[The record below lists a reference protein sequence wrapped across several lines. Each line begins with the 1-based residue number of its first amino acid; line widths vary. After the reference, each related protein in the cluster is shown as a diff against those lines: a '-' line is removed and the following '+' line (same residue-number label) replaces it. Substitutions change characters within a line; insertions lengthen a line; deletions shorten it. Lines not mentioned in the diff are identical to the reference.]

1 MGPADEERERS
12 VILPSQYAIEKKVI
26 SWMLALIFGV
36 GGMAAFFSLGQLE
49 DPPFTIKDAKI
60 LVSYPG
66 ASPQQVEEEVTFPV
80 EQALQQLAALDEV
93 VSTSSAGLSQ
103 ITASIQKTYGGAEL
117 QQVWDTVRRKIDDM
131 IVRGELPPGT
141 SQPLIIDDYG
151 DVYGMMFAV
160 TGQGYSYGELEDYVD
175 YLRRELVLV
184 PGVAKINISGTR
196 ARQVFV
202 EISQSKMASL
212 GISMPRIYSLLQTQ
226 NVVSNAGSIR
236 AGTESVRINPTGEF
250 DDVSQLEQV
259 LISEPGA
266 SELIYLGDVAD
277 ISLGFAEVPS
287 KIMRY
292 AGEEAL
298 VVGISFISGVNVVDI
313 GGAVEARLLELE
325 SARPLGVELYDLYN
339 QPKEVELSVSAFLK
353 NLVAAVLIVIVVLLF
368 FMGVKSGIL
377 IGIILF
383 LTCSGTFIL
392 MLNSEFELHRISLG
406 ALIIALGM
414 LVDNAIVVT
423 EGVLIG
429 LKRGMSK
436 LEASNAIVKQTM
448 WPLLGATVIAV
459 LAFAPIGLSPDA
471 TGEFAGSLFW
481 VLMFSLSLSWFTA
494 ITLTPFF
501 CDLLFKEEIKRGI
514 EDQPEDPY
522 KGAMFTIYRKLL
534 DLCMRNRLATVSAL
548 IVMLLVSIW
557 GFGKVQQSFFPPST
571 TPIFMVDFW
580 LPQGTDIRATDEN
593 IEEIQNALKD
603 DERIEFVHAAIG
615 GGMPR
620 FMLTYT
626 PESSYPSYAQL
637 MFRVKDS
644 EDVIPMMKDVGVF
657 LQDSFPHA
665 STKFRRLEIGPSPP
679 AKIEARFIGPDP
691 EVLRRLAVEAK
702 KIFRA
707 DPNTVGIRDDWRERS
722 KMIRPQL
729 NEVTARRLGITKRDL
744 DTALLGSF
752 SGVNVGL
759 YRQGT
764 NLIPIVV
771 RLPDEERL
779 SIDTIHD
786 VQLWSNTFNRYVMIN
801 EVVSEFPTQWEDA
814 LIQRKDRKRT
824 LAVLTDPDIFSG
836 ETAADLFKRLR
847 PQIEAL
853 EIPDGYELEWGG
865 EFESSTKA
873 KKGLFA
879 SLPMGFLA
887 MFIITVLL
895 FNAVRAPL
903 VIWATVPLA
912 IIGVTVGL
920 LVLNKPFGFMALLGL
935 LSLSGMLLKNGIVL
949 LDQVNSELSK
959 GMDPYKA
966 VFTSG
971 VSRVRPVSMAAITTI
986 LGMVPLLW
994 DAFFESMAAAIMF
1007 GLGFATVLTL
1017 IIVPVLYTIFHG
1029 IRYRPLEDLG

>member
-1 MGPADEERERS
+1 M
-12 VILPSQYAIEKKVI
+12 LPSQFAIEKKVI
-26 SWMLALIFGV
+26 SWMLVLIFGV
-36 GGMAAFFSLGQLE
+36 GGMIAFFSLGQLE

-60 LVSYPG
+60 MVAYPG

-80 EQALQQLAALDEV
+80 EQALQQMAALDEV
-93 VSTSSAGLSQ
+93 ISTSSAGLSQ
-103 ITASIQKTYGGAEL
+103 ITPTIQNTYGGAEL
-117 QQVWDTVRRKIDDM
+117 QQVWDTLRRKINDM
-131 IVRGELPPGT
+131 IVKGELPPGT
-141 SQPLIIDDYG
+141 SQPLIMDDFG
-151 DVYGMMFAV
+151 DVFGMMFAI

-175 YLRRELVLV
+175 YLRRELILV
-184 PGVAKINISGTR
+184 PGVAKIDISGTR
-196 ARQVFV
+196 ERQVFV
-202 EISQSKMASL
+202 EISQAKLATL
-212 GISMPRIYSLLQTQ
+212 GIPLSRVYDLLQTQ
-226 NVVSNAGSIR
+226 NVVSNAGAIR
-236 AGTESVRINPTGEF
+236 AGSESVRINPTGEF
-250 DDVSQLEQV
+250 QDVTQLEQL

-266 SELIYLGDVAD
+266 SELIYLGDVAE
-277 ISLGFAEVPS
+277 ISMGFAEVPS
-287 KIMRY
+287 KVMRY
-292 AGEEAL
+292 AGDEAL
-298 VVGISFISGVNVVDI
+298 VIGISFTAGVNVVDI
-313 GGAVEARLLELE
+313 GKAVQARLQELE
-325 SARPLGVELYDLYN
+325 FARPVGIELFDLYN
-339 QPKEVELSVSAFLK
+339 QPKEVEKSVASFLK
-353 NLVAAVLIVIVVLLF
+353 NLIAAVLIVIVVLLF
-368 FMGVKSGIL
+368 FMGIKSGIL

-392 MLNSEFELHRISLG
+392 MLNSQFELQRISLG

-429 LKRGMSK
+429 MQRGLSK
-436 LEASNAIVKQTM
+436 LEAANAIVKQTM

-459 LAFAPIGLSPDA
+459 LAFAPIGLSPDS

-481 VLMFSLSLSWFTA
+481 VLLFSLSLSWFTA

-501 CDLLFKEEIKRGI
+501 CDLFFKEDISQGAGE
-514 EDQPEDPY
+514 QQEDPY
-522 KGAMFTIYRKLL
+522 KGAIFAVYKKLL
-534 DLCMRNRLATVSAL
+534 DLCMRNRLVTVTLL
-548 IVMLLVSIW
+548 IVMLVGSVW

-580 LPQGTDIRATDEN
+580 LPQGTDIRATDEY
-593 IEEIQNALKD
+593 IVEIQEKLKN
-603 DERIEFVHAAIG
+603 DERIEFIHAVVG

-626 PESSYPSYAQL
+626 PESSYSSYAQIL
-637 MFRVKDS
+637 LRIKNP
-644 EDVIPMMKDVGVF
+644 EDVVPMMKEVDT
-657 LQDSFPHA
+657 LMADNYPQA
-665 STKFRRLEIGPSPP
+665 SIKFRRLEIGPSPP

-691 EVLRRLAVEAK
+691 EVLRDLAVKAK
-702 KIFRA
+702 EIFRA
-707 DPNTVGIRDDWRERS
+707 DANAVGIRDDWRERS

-729 NEVTARRLGITKRDL
+729 NEVAARRLGITKRDL

-752 SGVNVGL
+752 SGIEVGL

-779 SIDTIHD
+779 NIDSIHD
-786 VQLWSNTFNRYVMIN
+786 VQLWSSTFGRYVMID
-801 EVVSEFPTQWEDA
+801 EVVSDFPVKWEDA

-824 LAVLTDPDIFSG
+824 LAVLADPNIFG
-836 ETAADLFKRLR
+836 TETGADLFKRLR
-847 PQIEAL
+847 PQIEAM
-853 EIPDGYELEWGG
+853 EIPDGYTLEWGG
-865 EFESSTKA
+865 EYESSSDA
-873 KKGLFA
+873 QEALFA
-879 SLPMGFLA
+879 SLPLGFLA
-887 MFIITVLL
+887 MFLITVLL

-949 LDQVNSELSK
+949 LDQINTELK
-959 GMDPYKA
+959 EGTEPYKA
-966 VFTSG
+966 VFMSG

-986 LGMVPLLW
+986 LGMVPLLA

-1007 GLGFATVLTL
+1007 GLGFATILTL
-1017 IIVPVLYTIFHG
+1017 IIVPVLYTLFHK